1 MKLQSCEPSIANIK
15 NHIPPNVTLLQKTK
29 NNTKINFLKI
39 DFSRFVSEQ
48 LNLLMNAKNLKEK
61 R

>member
-15 NHIPPNVTLLQKTK
+15 NHIPPNVTLLQKTE
-29 NNTKINFLKI
+29 NNTKIN
-39 DFSRFVSEQ
+39 FSRFVSEQ
-48 LNLLMNAKNLKEK
+48 LNLLVNAKYLKEK